1 MGNKQSQKKIV
12 IVEQKTNQNP
22 DKIIEEEPVNEIA
35 KQNEKIIID
44 EKPIDKMDNKTMKDG
59 QMEETKK
66 NTENF
71 SYNIIGKFG
80 IDFFGDTL
88 TPDFLY
94 LIGRIQN
101 LVYFDLTSMKD
112 DLEKLLRN
120 IKNNFPKNYEDLEQ
134 PLEDYMQTKKNSMFH
149 ENRGFFKTAA
159 LKIKFIFGKEIFN
172 EEVRNRAKRL
182 AYLLMQLKYKKEENK
197 DKNYCIG
204 MIDPINLKVEVYPY
218 SILEEIKEEIRFINI
233 KRNNIEE
240 IDASL
245 NILNE
250 KFKEV
255 LQNIDEYPNDDNKK
269 VLKAFL
275 ANEIHKKLKEIE
287 KVSFS
292 KEVDTYKKM
301 KSLRSK
307 VNKTILEN
315 LDIDSNFDENPFFDE
330 DYEYTI
336 IKNTK
341 KEKNIL
347 LTGDYINKFKAQ
359 LKQDFKN
366 LQNSLKKFDKD
377 EEEMNFIKKSMDK
390 IEKLESEENKIMKEI
405 NKINQKNFEQGI
417 EIGKNIVAN
426 FKNKNDKE
434 EKKEKLGDKLDKTLQ
449 TAQKVGDNIFQI
461 KDNIIDKNSLENKE
475 IIIDYNKEETTKL
488 MHLHVLIE
496 KIESVTDE
504 KKEYNIDGGI
514 NGLMI
519 CKKINNSENQI
530 IDSFNVK
537 IIY

>member
-1 MGNKQSQKKIV
+1 M
-12 IVEQKTNQNP
+12 
-22 DKIIEEEPVNEIA
+22 
-35 KQNEKIIID
+35 
-44 EKPIDKMDNKTMKDG
+44 
-59 QMEETKK
+59 
-66 NTENF
+66 
-71 SYNIIGKFG
+71 
-80 IDFFGDTL
+80 
-88 TPDFLY
+88 
-94 LIGRIQN
+94 
-101 LVYFDLTSMKD
+101 
-112 DLEKLLRN
+112 
-120 IKNNFPKNYEDLEQ
+120 
-134 PLEDYMQTKKNSMFH
+134 EDYMQTKKNSMFH

-204 MIDPINLKVEVYPY
+204 MIDPINLKVEVYPF

-255 LQNIDEYPNDDNKK
+255 LQNIDEDSNDDNKK

-292 KEVDTYKKM
+292 KEADTYKKM

-366 LQNSLKKFDKD
+366 LQNSLKKYDKD
-377 EEEMNFIKKSMDK
+377 EEEMNFIRKSMDK

-434 EKKEKLGDKLDKTLQ
+434 KEKEKLGDKLDKTLQ

>member
-12 IVEQKTNQNP
+12 IVEQKTNQNS
-22 DKIIEEEPVNEIA
+22 DKKIEEEPVNEIA
-35 KQNEKIIID
+35 KKNEKIIID
-44 EKPIDKMDNKTMKDG
+44 EKPIDKVDNKIMKDG

-80 IDFFGDTL
+80 IDFFGDNL

-94 LIGRIQN
+94 LKGRIQN

-112 DLEKLLRN
+112 DLEKLLRY
-120 IKNNFPKNYEDLEQ
+120 IKDNFPKNYEDLEQ
-134 PLEDYMQTKKNSMFH
+134 PLEDYMNTKKNSMFH
-149 ENRGFFKTAA
+149 ENRGFFKTTA

-172 EEVRNRAKRL
+172 EEVRRRAKRL

-250 KFKEV
+250 KFKEI
-255 LQNIDEYPNDDNKK
+255 LQNIDEDSNDKNKK

-292 KEVDTYKKM
+292 KETDTYRKM

-330 DYEYTI
+330 DYDYTV
-336 IKNTK
+336 IKSTK

-347 LTGDYINKFKAQ
+347 LTGSYINKFKAQ

-366 LQNSLKKFDKD
+366 LQNKLVKILLLILKIK
-377 EEEMNFIKKSMDK
+377 MIKKK
-390 IEKLESEENKIMKEI
+390 KR
-405 NKINQKNFEQGI
+405 KN
-417 EIGKNIVAN
+417 
-426 FKNKNDKE
+426 
-434 EKKEKLGDKLDKTLQ
+434 
-449 TAQKVGDNIFQI
+449 
-461 KDNIIDKNSLENKE
+461 
-475 IIIDYNKEETTKL
+475 
-488 MHLHVLIE
+488 
-496 KIESVTDE
+496 
-504 KKEYNIDGGI
+504 
-514 NGLMI
+514 
-519 CKKINNSENQI
+519 
-530 IDSFNVK
+530 
-537 IIY
+537 